1 MDETLGKVGLIQFRL
16 KRAPLLLPTGPS
28 EGLGYES
35 LGNNTKHTVFTIN
48 AELLTWFMKLLVTLL
63 FPAFGP
69 SYSWFRLDKLGA

>member
-16 KRAPLLLPTGPS
+16 KRALLLLTTRPS
-28 EGLGYES
+28 EGLG
-35 LGNNTKHTVFTIN
+35 NNTNLTVFIVN

-69 SYSWFRLDKLGA
+69 SFSWFRLDKLGA

>member
-16 KRAPLLLPTGPS
+16 KRALLLLTTRPS
-28 EGLGYES
+28 EG
-35 LGNNTKHTVFTIN
+35 LGNNTKHTVCIVN